1 MKFSVVISQ
10 TSLVVISQT
19 ITVVFSQTSQAIFSQ
34 IFTFKKFF
42 QCSAPEVSAPLLPAA
57 HAADVTSARAA
68 VRSAAPPSPN
78 QPKAQLHPPPS
89 GEGAYRGMG
98 HLRQS
103 GELPG
108 CRCKQ
113 DYHPFLS
120 DSPAHAN
127 DLFDVRQN
135 RGICFAAAHS
145 AVKALS
151 PAPGGVPYRQ
161 GSFPAY
167 RVHGCRPAS
176 HFGFLRRGCSSRS
189 VPRSVV
195 SPRRARMLPRGR
207 GLIRKSG
214 FRCDGPHAGAE
225 AHFRPQMRTDPLWA
239 HRPRPF
245 WPGEYRPLKTVCVPA
260 SERSRRFHRPAG
272 RSDCCPR
279 PRWCRLSF

>member
-19 ITVVFSQTSQAIFSQ
+19 ITLVFSQTSQAIFSQ

-57 HAADVTSARAA
+57 HAADVTGARAA
-68 VRSAAPPSPN
+68 VRSAAPPPQASRKRSSFLPL
-78 QPKAQLHPPPS
+78 QGRGLT
-89 GEGAYRGMG
+89 GEMG

-161 GSFPAY
+161 GI
-167 RVHGCRPAS
+167 
-176 HFGFLRRGCSSRS
+176 SR
-189 VPRSVV
+189 
-195 SPRRARMLPRGR
+195 L
-207 GLIRKSG
+207 
-214 FRCDGPHAGAE
+214 
-225 AHFRPQMRTDPLWA
+225 
-239 HRPRPF
+239 
-245 WPGEYRPLKTVCVPA
+245 TVCMAAGRPHISAFSGVDARPDPFRTALSLPAVPA
-260 SERSRRFHRPAG
+260 CCRAEGASFGNPVFAVMGRMPAQKRTLG
-272 RSDCCPR
+272 LR
-279 PRWCRLSF
+279 

>member
-19 ITVVFSQTSQAIFSQ
+19 ITVVFSQTSQAIFSK

-57 HAADVTSARAA
+57 HAADVTGARAA
-68 VRSAAPPSPN
+68 VRSAAPPPQTSRKRSSFLPL
-78 QPKAQLHPPPS
+78 QGRGLT
-89 GEGAYRGMG
+89 GGMG

-135 RGICFAAAHS
+135 RDLFCRRTFRSESPIPRPWRCAIPAGQSPGLPCAWLPDGLTFR
-145 AVKALS
+145 LS
-151 PAPGGVPYRQ
+151 PAWMLVPIRSAQ
-161 GSFPAY
+161 RCLSPP
-167 RVHGCRPAS
+167 RPHAA
-176 HFGFLRRGCSSRS
+176 
-189 VPRSVV
+189 
-195 SPRRARMLPRGR
+195 AR
-207 GLIRKSG
+207 K
-214 FRCDGPHAGAE
+214 GPH
-225 AHFRPQMRTDPLWA
+225 
-239 HRPRPF
+239 
-245 WPGEYRPLKTVCVPA
+245 
-260 SERSRRFHRPAG
+260 SEIRF
-272 RSDCCPR
+272 
-279 PRWCRLSF
+279 LL